1 MIYNKEYIDMSL
13 VQCQYKEELGYIYI
27 SDEYT
32 NNILKLSGHDEI
44 SEDDFKTLCFYK
56 AFVKYLNTKQCIH
69 IPCDA

>member
-44 SEDDFKTLCFYK
+44 SEDDFKTLCF
-56 AFVKYLNTKQCIH
+56 L
-69 IPCDA
+69 